1 MIAFRG
7 SNNLGEFSNSATTL
21 RQDTCNL
28 RGPCGE
34 VQEFFY
40 ERIQA
45 ALKALDGKV
54 RSGSKLILTGHSL
67 GETDFIYTD
76 FKFPITRHLIFA
88 IGGAV
93 ATLAALFY
101 RRLGF
106 SEVRL
111 ITFGSLRVGD
121 PDWRTAF
128 NRAGIQSYQRFVN
141 IGRSSGVIFSGPYD
155 YQDAATD
162 WPPELF
168 NQYVHVGNEVL
179 LDYGNFRGRRS
190 YSKFLHLIEIY
201 GTTMKRRLDGSGLEC
216 TAPPPPQPE
225 TSILPP
231 PVQTTV
237 MPPPVQTTVM
247 PPPAQTTMMPPPA
260 QTTAP
265 SKPPTTTKKPVPTVM
280 PANSPF
286 PFDLLALVGA
296 SNKRQQSAYF
306 SLECVYKSGH
316 DSCGPAPILAGTN
329 WSVANSAGARRPVTV
344 GSKIRL
350 MTEPKG
356 VYCLSVDSYQRNGK
370 YVCHDRRRLRQI
382 PTDASFLLKTRRGEF
397 RLR

>member
-1 MIAFRG
+1 MLASNYSYYPPKDYPGIPYQASGSGPKSPCGTLKFNPVELNVEFAELWESEDRAWTMIAFRG

-34 VQEFFY
+34 DQEFFY

-76 FKFPITRHLIFA
+76 FKFPITRHLMFA

-265 SKPPTTTKKPVPTVM
+265 SKP
-280 PANSPF
+280 S
-286 PFDLLALVGA
+286 
-296 SNKRQQSAYF
+296 
-306 SLECVYKSGH
+306 H
-316 DSCGPAPILAGTN
+316 
-329 WSVANSAGARRPVTV
+329 
-344 GSKIRL
+344 RL
-350 MTEPKG
+350 
-356 VYCLSVDSYQRNGK
+356 
-370 YVCHDRRRLRQI
+370 
-382 PTDASFLLKTRRGEF
+382 LLKN
-397 RLR
+397 LCQL